1 MHKEWQCSLFK
12 KVIVLFW
19 GNIMKLIFCYWGNL
33 MENKFTD
40 AFKRLGHEVITFEQE
55 FVEKDY
61 DTDYLK
67 NLVSSVKSN
76 ENIDFVLSI
85 NFIPIISR
93 ACKFLNIP
101 YLSWLCDCPC
111 YSLYSNTFGDPNN
124 HTFFF
129 DKLHADKFKS
139 IYPNTNIYYLP
150 GACDGVRFA
159 NVNVSDEDYEKYS
172 CNVSF
177 AGSLYSE
184 KGTHQRI
191 SETLSPY
198 LMGYVDGIINAQ
210 LNVYGYNFIED
221 SLDETFIEEFKKHM
235 QWQVPPDYL
244 DDARSVIADY
254 YFGYRCTMLDR
265 IATLD
270 AVSRNFNTD
279 LYTTSDTSML
289 PYINNRGIADSNI
302 MLPKI
307 YKCSKVNLEIA
318 GKTFKSGMTL
328 RLFEIM
334 GAGGFVIANYQSEI
348 PEYFTPDKDV
358 AIYESIPDLLN
369 KIDYYLT
376 HEDERMEIAA
386 NGQKKVLDYH
396 TYDIRVKQMLDM
408 AGL

>member
-1 MHKEWQCSLFK
+1 
-12 KVIVLFW
+12 
-19 GNIMKLIFCYWGNL
+19 MKLIFCYWGNM
-33 MENKFTD
+33 MEDKFTE
-40 AFKRLGHEVITFEQE
+40 AFRRLGHEVIPFEQE

-67 NLVSSVKSN
+67 NLVGFVHAN
-76 ENIDFVLSI
+76 ENVSFVLSI

-93 ACKFLNIP
+93 ACKFLDMP

-111 YSLYSNTFGDPNN
+111 YSCYSNTFADAHN

-129 DKLHADKFKS
+129 DKMHAERFRTV
-139 IYPNTNIYYLP
+139 YPQTNIYYLP
-150 GACDGVRFA
+150 GACDPVRFA
-159 NVNVSDEDYEKYS
+159 NNVISDVDYETYG
-172 CNVSF
+172 CDVSF
-177 AGSLYSE
+177 VGSLYSE

-191 SETLSPY
+191 SETLPPY
-198 LMGYVDGIINAQ
+198 LMGYVDGIIHAQ
-210 LNVYGYNFIED
+210 LNVYGYNFMEE
-221 SLDETFIEEFKKHM
+221 SLDESFIEEFKKHM
-235 QWQVPPDYL
+235 EWQVPPDYM

-254 YFGYRCTMLDR
+254 YFGYRCTMFDR

-270 AVSRNFNTD
+270 AVSRTFNTD

-318 GKTFKSGMTL
+318 SKTFKSGMTL

-334 GAGGFVIANYQSEI
+334 CAGGFVIANYQTEI
-348 PEYFTPDKDV
+348 PDYFTVDKDV
-358 AIYESIPDLLN
+358 VVYESIPDLLN

-386 NGQKKVLDYH
+386 NGQKKVLEHH
-396 TYDIRVKQMLDM
+396 TYDVRVRQMIDKVI
-408 AGL
+408 GDFNT

>member
-1 MHKEWQCSLFK
+1 M
-12 KVIVLFW
+12 
-19 GNIMKLIFCYWGNL
+19 
-33 MENKFTD
+33 MEEKFTE
-40 AFKRLGHEVITFEQE
+40 AFRRLGHEVIPFEQE

-61 DTDYLK
+61 DTNYLK
-67 NLVSSVKSN
+67 NLVSFVKAN
-76 ENIDFVLSI
+76 ENVSFVLSI

-111 YSLYSNTFGDPNN
+111 YSLYSNTFGDSNN

-129 DKLHADKFKS
+129 DKMHAERFKNV
-139 IYPNTNIYYLP
+139 YPKTNIYYLL
-150 GACDGVRFA
+150 GACDPVRFA
-159 NVNVSDEDYEKYS
+159 NNIISDEDYEKYG
-172 CNVSF
+172 CDVSF
-177 AGSLYSE
+177 VGSLYSE

-191 SETLSPY
+191 SDSLPPY

-210 LNVYGYNFIED
+210 LNVYGYNFMED
-221 SLDETFIEEFKKHM
+221 SLDESFIEEFKKHM
-235 QWQVPPDYL
+235 EWQLPPDYM

-270 AVSRNFNTD
+270 AVSRQFNTD
-279 LYTTSDTSML
+279 LYTTSDTAML
-289 PYINNRGIADSNI
+289 PHINNCGIADSNT

-318 GKTFKSGMTL
+318 SKTFKSGMTL

-334 GAGGFVIANYQSEI
+334 CAGGFVIANYQTEI
-348 PEYFTPDKDV
+348 PDYFTIDKDV
-358 AIYESIPDLLN
+358 VVYESIPDLLN

-376 HEDERMEIAA
+376 HDDERMEIAA
-386 NGQKKVLDYH
+386 NGQKKVLEHH
-396 TYDIRVKQMLDM
+396 TYDIRVRQMLDM
-408 AGL
+408 VKEAHYLK